1 MGRTAIHEQFLAGAE
16 TADIL
21 LLQTDLI
28 DHLLRHLWQ
37 RQAFD
42 QLSLVAVGGY
52 GRRELHPASDI
63 DISVLVPPTLDN
75 ETQTSL
81 ANWLTQLWDLGL
93 DIGQSVRSVDECEVQ
108 ARADITVVTN
118 LMESRLLCGDEKMY
132 QAMHAR
138 ISTSNMWPPGK
149 FFAAKFEEQEQRRE
163 RFQSNA
169 YSLEPNVKES
179 QGGLRDI
186 QTISWVCQRQ
196 FGTRKLSDLV
206 KLDLLTE
213 DEYDILIEGTH
224 LLWRIRYLLHHFA
237 KRREDRLL
245 FDYQRDIAHAFGY
258 TDDEHNRGIEELMQ
272 RFYRSVMALQRLN
285 EILLQGIGGVI
296 SGVTAAT
303 EPEVI
308 NARFQV
314 RNGFLETTHDDV
326 FMHYPAALLE
336 LFLVFGNTPAAVKVR
351 SNTVRQIRANLP
363 LINDRFRS
371 DAKIQQLFL
380 QIFSNPN
387 KLTRKIR
394 LMNVYGVM
402 AAYLPAFDQIV
413 GRMQYDLFH
422 IYTVDE
428 HTVRVIRN
436 LRRFALEE
444 FSDEWPHCT
453 FVMQQIDNPED
464 LYLAALFHDIAKGRG
479 GDHSVLGA
487 EDALQFCEAHNMHPD
502 TAELISWIV
511 REHLAMSNSSQRKDI
526 TDPDVIREFAEIVGN
541 VDRLNHLYLLTVAD
555 IRATNPELWNSFKE
569 SLLYG
574 LYQSTAV
581 LLRQGINNAPD
592 ANDAIDYRKSHTRRI
607 LADTDIDEVEL
618 NDFWAQLDEDYFRQN
633 QEAEIA
639 RHSLFILKQAKK
651 DQPNVQLRH
660 SISRGANEILIYTRD
675 HKALFALIVSA
686 LGQLQLD
693 IQSASINTTADGYAL
708 DTFYV
713 LSNDG
718 SIIDDEPRIAQIHN
732 NLLSNLA
739 TPEDLPDFTSPKASR
754 LIQHFQIPTRIRFL
768 INEGAF
774 TQIRIS
780 SADRPGILASIARA
794 FLECG
799 VSVQSAKINTL
810 GEKLE
815 NDFFVLDESGQEID
829 DLEQRKLIRMA
840 VLRNIE

>member
-1 MGRTAIHEQFLAGAE
+1 M
-16 TADIL
+16 
-21 LLQTDLI
+21 
-28 DHLLRHLWQ
+28 
-37 RQAFD
+37 
-42 QLSLVAVGGY
+42 AVGGY

-75 ETQTSL
+75 DTQTSL
-81 ANWLTQLWDLGL
+81 ADWLTRLWDLGL
-93 DIGQSVRSVDECEVQ
+93 DIGQSVRSVDDCEAQ

-118 LMESRLLCGDEKMY
+118 LMESRLLCGDATMFV
-132 QAMHAR
+132 AMHAR
-138 ISTSNMWPPGK
+138 ISTSNMWPSDQ

-163 RFQSNA
+163 RFHSNA
-169 YSLEPNVKES
+169 YRLEPNVKES
-179 QGGLRDI
+179 QGGMRDI

-213 DEYDILIEGTH
+213 DEYTILIDGTH
-224 LLWRIRYLLHHFA
+224 LLWRIRYLLHHFTQ
-237 KRREDRLL
+237 RREDRLL

-258 TDDEHNRGIEELMQ
+258 TDDEHNRSIEQLMQ

-285 EILLQGIGGVI
+285 DILLQGIGGVI
-296 SGVTAAT
+296 SGVTAAI

-308 NARFQV
+308 NPRFQV

-336 LFLVFGNTPAAVKVR
+336 LFLVFGNTPSAVKVR
-351 SNTVRQIRANLP
+351 SNTVRQIRAHLP

-371 DAKIQQLFL
+371 DAQIQQLFL

-402 AAYLPAFDQIV
+402 AAYLPAFDEIV

-428 HTVRVIRN
+428 HTLGVIRN

-444 FSDEWPHCT
+444 FADEWPHCT
-453 FVMQQIDNPED
+453 FVMQQIDSPES

-487 EDALQFCEAHNMHPD
+487 EDALQFCQAHNMHTD
-502 TAELISWIV
+502 DAELISWVV
-511 REHLAMSNSSQRKDI
+511 RQHLAMSNSSQRKDI

-541 VDRLNHLYLLTVAD
+541 IDRLNHLYLLTVAD
-555 IRATNPELWNSFKE
+555 IRATNPDLWNSFKE
-569 SLLYG
+569 SLLYS

-592 ANDAIDYRKSHTRRI
+592 VNDAIDNRKSHTRAM
-607 LADTDIDEVEL
+607 LADTDINDAEL
-618 NDFWAQLDEDYFRQN
+618 SEFWEQLDENYFRQN
-633 QEAEIA
+633 QETDIA
-639 RHSLFILKQAKK
+639 RHSLFILKQAKP
-651 DQPNVQLRH
+651 DRPNVHLRH
-660 SISRGANEILIYTRD
+660 SVSRGASEILIYTRD
-675 HKALFALIVSA
+675 HNALFALIISA

-693 IQSASINTTADGYAL
+693 IQSASINTTVDGYAL

-713 LSNDG
+713 LSHDG
-718 SIIDDEPRIAQIHN
+718 SIIDDERRIEQIRDT
-732 NLLSNLA
+732 LLSSLA
-739 TPEDLPDFTSPKASR
+739 TPEQLPEIATAKASR
-754 LIQHFQIPTRIRFL
+754 RMQHFQIPTRIRFV
-768 INEGAF
+768 IDEGAF

-780 SADRPGILASIARA
+780 TSDRAGILAAIARA
-794 FLECG
+794 LLECG

-815 NDFFVLDESGQEID
+815 NVFFVLDESGQEID
-829 DLEQRKLIRMA
+829 DLEQRKLIRTT
-840 VLRNIE
+840 VLDNIE

>member
-1 MGRTAIHEQFLAGAE
+1 M
-16 TADIL
+16 
-21 LLQTDLI
+21 
-28 DHLLRHLWQ
+28 
-37 RQAFD
+37 
-42 QLSLVAVGGY
+42 AVGGY

-63 DISVLVPPTLDN
+63 DISILVPTNLDSD
-75 ETQTSL
+75 TQAAL
-81 ANWLTQLWDLGL
+81 ADWLTRLWDLGL
-93 DIGQSVRSVDECEVQ
+93 DIGQSVRSVDDCEVQ

-118 LMESRLLCGDEKMY
+118 LMESRLLCGDENMFE
-132 QAMHAR
+132 AMHAR
-138 ISTSNMWPPGK
+138 ISTNNMWPSDE

-163 RFQSNA
+163 RFHSNA
-169 YSLEPNVKES
+169 YRLEPNVKES
-179 QGGLRDI
+179 QGGMRDI

-206 KLDLLTE
+206 KLDLLTQ

-237 KRREDRLL
+237 QRCEDRLL

-258 TDDEHNRGIEELMQ
+258 TDDEQNRSIEELMQ
-272 RFYRSVMALQRLN
+272 RFYRSVMALQRLTD
-285 EILLQGIGGVI
+285 ILLQGIGGVI

-303 EPEVI
+303 EPEII
-308 NARFQV
+308 NPRFQV

-326 FMHYPAALLE
+326 FVHYPAALLE
-336 LFLVFGNTPAAVKVR
+336 VFLVFGNTPSALKVR
-351 SNTVRQIRANLP
+351 SNTVRQIRAHLP

-371 DAKIQQLFL
+371 DTHIQQLFL

-402 AAYLPAFDQIV
+402 AAYLPAFDEIV

-428 HTVRVIRN
+428 HTLGVIRN

-444 FSDEWPHCT
+444 FADEWPHCT
-453 FVMQQIDNPED
+453 FVMQQIDSPED

-487 EDALQFCEAHNMHPD
+487 EDAQKFCEAHNMHTD
-502 TAELISWIV
+502 DAELISWIV
-511 REHLAMSNSSQRKDI
+511 REHLAMSNTSQRKDI
-526 TDPDVIREFAEIVGN
+526 TDPDVVREFAELVGSI
-541 VDRLNHLYLLTVAD
+541 DRLNHLYLLTVAD

-569 SLLYG
+569 SLLHS

-581 LLRQGINNAPD
+581 LLRQGISNAPD
-592 ANDAIDYRKSHTRRI
+592 ATDAIDNRKAHTRAM
-607 LADTDIDEVEL
+607 LADTKIDEAEL
-618 NDFWAQLDEDYFRQN
+618 TEFWNQLDEDYFRQN

-639 RHSLFILKQAKK
+639 RHSLFILQQANK
-651 DQPNVQLRH
+651 DKPNVHLRH
-660 SISRGANEILIYTRD
+660 SVSRGANEILIYTRD
-675 HKALFALIVSA
+675 HKALFALIISV

-693 IQSASINTTADGYAL
+693 IQSASINTTADGFAL

-718 SIIDDEPRIAQIHN
+718 RIIEDKARIEQIHDT
-732 NLLSNLA
+732 LLSCLA
-739 TPEDLPDFTSPKASR
+739 TPEQLPEVATAKGSR
-754 LIQHFQIPTRIRFL
+754 LIQHFQIATRIRFV
-768 INEGAF
+768 IHDGAF

-780 SADRPGILASIARA
+780 TTDRPGILAAIARA
-794 FLECG
+794 FLACG
-799 VSVQSAKINTL
+799 VSVQSAMINTL

-815 NDFFVLDESGQEID
+815 NVFFVLDENGQEID
-829 DLEQRKLIRMA
+829 DLEQRKLITA
-840 VLRNIE
+840 TVLDNID